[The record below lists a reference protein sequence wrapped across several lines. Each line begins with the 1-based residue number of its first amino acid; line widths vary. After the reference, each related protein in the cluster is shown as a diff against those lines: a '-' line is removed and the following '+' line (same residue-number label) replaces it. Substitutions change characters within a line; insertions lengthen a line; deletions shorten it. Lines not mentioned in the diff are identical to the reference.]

1 MVKALQAF
9 LNFCYIVQHD
19 VHDTESLE
27 ALQDALDQFHKH
39 HKIFQT
45 SGVCPNGFDL
55 PQSHPAVHYMH
66 LIQAFGAP
74 NGLCS
79 SITESK
85 HIVAV
90 KEPWQQSSWWNAL
103 REMLTTNSCLDKLT
117 AAQVD
122 FASCGMLEGMV
133 LDGVLNQIGKSNS
146 ILFLYWILIMLD

>member
-9 LNFCYIVQHD
+9 LNFCYIVQRD

-39 HKIFQT
+39 HEIFQT
-45 SGVCPNGFDL
+45 SGVYPNGFDL
-55 PQSHPAVHYMH
+55 PQSHAAVHYMH

-90 KEPWQQSSWWNAL
+90 KEP
-103 REMLTTNSCLDKLT
+103 
-117 AAQVD
+117 
-122 FASCGMLEGMV
+122 
-133 LDGVLNQIGKSNS
+133 
-146 ILFLYWILIMLD
+146 

>member
-9 LNFCYIVQHD
+9 LNFCYIVQRD

-27 ALQDALDQFHKH
+27 ALQDALDWFHKH
-39 HKIFQT
+39 HEIFQT
-45 SGVCPNGFDL
+45 SSVCPNGFDL
-55 PQSHPAVHYMH
+55 PQSHAAVHYMH

-90 KEPWQQSSWWNAL
+90 KEPWQQSSQWNAL

-117 AAQVD
+117 AARVD
-122 FASCGMLEGMV
+122 FASHGMLEGMV

-146 ILFLYWILIMLD
+146 ILFLY